1 MLLGESPGENH
12 AQLFMQTDKD
22 RAYMHHRLQTSQS
35 MHAYHNIAYT
45 IHVPTQRHYVYL
57 A

>member
-1 MLLGESPGENH
+1 MLLGENH